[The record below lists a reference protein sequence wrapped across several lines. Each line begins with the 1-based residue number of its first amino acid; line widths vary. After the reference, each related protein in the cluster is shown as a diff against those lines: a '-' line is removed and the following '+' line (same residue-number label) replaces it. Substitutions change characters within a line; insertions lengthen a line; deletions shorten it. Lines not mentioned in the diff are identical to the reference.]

1 MKWNANDLYRS
12 KLNFNYE
19 QLSLRNLIYNYQ
31 PIIGSEAIALY
42 LFLFTEATNSIT
54 SSLFLSQERILKMT
68 SLSRDELVL
77 IFSKLELLSL
87 VEIFYNKPESRII
100 YVLNEPL
107 QVDFL
112 SEDFI
117 KDYLINKI
125 GMENIKINEAFLT
138 AKSSLAK
145 SFVNYT
151 KKERKIIHINDHQLE
166 TKKTSYDLNV
176 KVDLNE
182 LTKLL
187 KQKSSTYDIW
197 WNDDLAKMVSDSI
210 VVYNLNL
217 LDVYLHLENLLE
229 ENNTVNPI
237 AYFNK
242 IKESKRNNELWID
255 YLLRDKNINN
265 KKFNLLRNLSPQQF
279 INLRLKRLTK
289 TKEENLIS
297 KLKVDYHFSDEII
310 NVLLDFSI
318 LKNDSLIVDNYIL
331 KIADSIQ
338 KYEIKD
344 SSELIDY
351 LRKSFSKRSKK
362 NNQINKKDYYQHDP
376 EQIDNLSINSSNDE
390 ATVEENFESIN
401 DESTNNF
408 NEATTDID
416 IKLNKNDD
424 VDAMIKEFIE

>member
-1 MKWNANDLYRS
+1 MKWNVNDLYRS

-68 SLSRDELVL
+68 ALSRDELVL

-138 AKSSLAK
+138 TKSSLAK

-151 KKERKIIHINDHQLE
+151 KKERKIIHINDQQ
-166 TKKTSYDLNV
+166 TQQKKASYDLNI
-176 KVDLNE
+176 KVDLSE
-182 LTKLL
+182 LIKLI
-187 KQKSSTYDIW
+187 KQKSSTYDTW
-197 WNDDLAKMVSDSI
+197 WDADLEKMISDSI

-217 LDVYLHLENLLE
+217 LDVYLHLEDLLE
-229 ENNTVNPI
+229 ANDKVNPI
-237 AYFNK
+237 LYFNK

-255 YLLRDKNINN
+255 YLLRDKNVNN

-289 TKEENLIS
+289 NKEEILINNL
-297 KLKVDYHFSDEII
+297 KTNYHFSDEII

-318 LKNDSLIVDNYIL
+318 LKNDYLIVDNYIL

-338 KYEIKD
+338 KHEIKD

-351 LRKSFSKRSKK
+351 LRKSFSKRSKALK
-362 NNQINKKDYYQHDP
+362 NNYYQHDAD
-376 EQIDNLSINSSNDE
+376 QADSVSINNLIEDE
-390 ATVEENFESIN
+390 ASEQKSFIN
-401 DESTNNF
+401 NQNINNEMLSTNNLKEQ
-408 NEATTDID
+408 NM
-416 IKLNKNDD
+416 DD

>member
-138 AKSSLAK
+138 VKSSLAK

-151 KKERKIIHINDHQLE
+151 KKERKIIHINDHDLQP
-166 TKKTSYDLNV
+166 KKSSYELNV
-176 KVDLNE
+176 QVDLDE
-182 LTKLL
+182 LTNLL
-187 KQKSSTYDIW
+187 KQKSSTYDTW
-197 WNDDLAKMVSDSI
+197 WDIELEKMVSESI
-210 VVYNLNL
+210 IVYNLNL
-217 LDVYLHLENLLE
+217 LDVYLHLETLLE
-229 ENNTVNPI
+229 ETDKISPI
-237 AYFNK
+237 AYFNR

-289 TKEENLIS
+289 NKEETLINNL
-297 KLKVDYHFSDEII
+297 KQNYHFSDEII

-318 LKNDSLIVDNYIL
+318 LKNNNFIVDNYIL

-338 KYEIKD
+338 KHEIKD

-351 LRKSFSKRSKK
+351 LRKSFSKRNKSQK
-362 NNQINKKDYYQHDP
+362 NNYYQHDM
-376 EQIDNLSINSSNDE
+376 EQVDNLSINTLIDDETNEEESFSNHK
-390 ATVEENFESIN
+390 
-401 DESTNNF
+401 
-408 NEATTDID
+408 NEQ
-416 IKLNKNDD
+416 NVDD